1 MLTNNLVSPR
11 INNVQGTDSLDGKS
25 MSIQKLTDE
34 ELVAK
39 YKESR
44 DHQYLTEL
52 FTRHSDVIYRNA
64 LRKMKNPADAEDI
77 MQTAYIKMVTDIL
90 NFKGTGS
97 VKGWMLQVVIFTCY
111 DRLRSEKSRQNRDKK
126 IMSERTQMTTPKNYE
141 LTEMIETHLN
151 KLPEIYKLPITLQI
165 MDGLTV
171 KEVSDALKIPE
182 KTIRSQIA
190 RGLEKLKVSLQSVGV
205 TASIISLGD
214 MLKGIQQPMAP
225 EMFKSSQ
232 YFNALLQNKA
242 ATSTKLAISAGSK
255 GVTLQKVVSGTMLS
269 LLASCFIVLGY
280 YLYKPKIEPA
290 PMKFKK
296 WDFENATDFGIYQD
310 IGLLKGSISIVDP
323 KGLKNSNCLEIAQ
336 NSALVFNISDFKL
349 PIKLSYEFDIL
360 LLGGKNKGVI
370 VFKDNYLEDKN
381 ILNFHHLEMPT
392 DFDPS
397 KISRINNNS
406 KPDYLGNWRT
416 KTIYISE
423 DCVDIWQDGKRISL
437 IFGQSLDNK
446 KLLIEVRDNMLMD
459 NLIVQSIDQ
468 NELPDYLAFKNYASN
483 LSFEKGFKEYKLE
496 KEIATLKLSEKSFP
510 SVSMYDKNSWELA
523 TGLLGKSKQGNSNNF
538 KTATH
543 EISFPYIG
551 LSNKVEWVRPLP
563 KTFQKWDFEN
573 NQNLPE
579 YHGFGL
585 VRGAITID
593 ELRGINNS
601 KALVT
606 DKNTLMSIDISQF
619 KLPLK
624 VSYKTELWSLSNED
638 SFLQKITW
646 LNYAKP
652 QSIFYLFNLIERF
665 NIKLTA
671 NSQNVKLGF
680 TGIWLSIVAYIDE
693 NNIDFWINGKRSY
706 FLQGTS
712 ADKKNLYFFTKNKAV
727 IDDLKIES
735 INPKELPDKTLLE
748 DSIYSF
754 VFKDGIDL
762 YSLDKEKLGLDKN
775 GKFQPKMSVDT
786 VERFEETLG
795 VKDETIYPKLTSAN
809 KVAWAREQQNKML
822 SWNFEDLNQINDFNL
837 IRGSLTQ
844 VGELGEKGSMCMG
857 VKEDSLIEF
866 DISRFKLPLKI
877 TYSYD
882 SAPKSDETTKG
893 VYMIKGNYQKDKNIF
908 YFTNLSPTLKVD
920 ATNLSKLNKS
930 RNYGFLGKWFSA
942 TIYVS
947 EECIDLWFD
956 GNRKTLV
963 YGKSNDNQKLF
974 LQFLDKTLI
983 DNLVIESVSQ
993 ESIPDV
999 SSFSRFVVTVPFVKG
1014 YKQYYK
1020 LGKEKEILG
1029 INQSS
1034 EAELG
1039 ICDSEV
1045 AEKSLNL
1052 QNKYMKKVKNLNTE
1066 ELKAQSVSEFLNNS
1080 K

>member
-77 MQTAYIKMVTDIL
+77 MQIAYIKMVTDIL

-296 WDFENATDFGIYQD
+296 WDFENTTDVAYYQD
-310 IGLLKGSISIVDP
+310 IGLQNGSISLTE
-323 KGLKNSNCLEIAQ
+323 KLGLNGSNSLVLEEKSLIE
-336 NSALVFNISDFKL
+336 LDISKFEF
-349 PIKLSYEFDIL
+349 PIKI
-360 LLGGKNKGVI
+360 
-370 VFKDNYLEDKN
+370 
-381 ILNFHHLEMPT
+381 
-392 DFDPS
+392 
-397 KISRINNNS
+397 
-406 KPDYLGNWRT
+406 
-416 KTIYISE
+416 
-423 DCVDIWQDGKRISL
+423 
-437 IFGQSLDNK
+437 
-446 KLLIEVRDNMLMD
+446 
-459 NLIVQSIDQ
+459 
-468 NELPDYLAFKNYASN
+468 
-483 LSFEKGFKEYKLE
+483 
-496 KEIATLKLSEKSFP
+496 
-510 SVSMYDKNSWELA
+510 
-523 TGLLGKSKQGNSNNF
+523 
-538 KTATH
+538 
-543 EISFPYIG
+543 
-551 LSNKVEWVRPLP
+551 
-563 KTFQKWDFEN
+563 
-573 NQNLPE
+573 
-579 YHGFGL
+579 
-585 VRGAITID
+585 
-593 ELRGINNS
+593 
-601 KALVT
+601 
-606 DKNTLMSIDISQF
+606 
-619 KLPLK
+619 
-624 VSYKTELWSLSNED
+624 SYKTDVLITQSNF
-638 SFLQKITW
+638 FLQCIFRKDY
-646 LNYAKP
+646 LKE
-652 QSIFYLFNLIERF
+652 QKLFYLFGLYEKIHF
-665 NIKLTA
+665 DQIIA
-671 NSQNVKLGF
+671 NNNAKFGYVGKWVSYE
-680 TGIWLSIVAYIDE
+680 AYIDE
-693 NNIDFWINGKRSY
+693 DSIDCWINGMR
-706 FLQGTS
+706 G
-712 ADKKNLYFFTKNKAV
+712 YFFQGKSNNRNKLFISV
-727 IDDLKIES
+727 MGKSIIDDLIIES
-735 INPKELPDKTLLE
+735 IDRKELPETKLCEEAVKAL
-748 DSIYSF
+748 
-754 VFKDGIDL
+754 VLKDGVEL
-762 YSLDKEKLGLDKN
+762 YSIDKKMLGVDEKAKI
-775 GKFQPKMSVDT
+775 QPKVEVRTVDNFESV
-786 VERFEETLG
+786 VLG
-795 VKDETIYPKLTSAN
+795 IKNEVNYPFLNEKN
-809 KVAWAREQQNKML
+809 QIVWVREQQKMKL
-822 SWNFEDLNQINDFNL
+822 SWNFEDSNQFNDFNL
-837 IRGSLTQ
+837 IRGNLNQ
-844 VGELGEKGSMCMG
+844 VGQLGDKGSMCMG

-866 DISRFKLPLKI
+866 DISKFKLPLKI

-882 SAPKSDETTKG
+882 SAAPKSDETTKG
-893 VYMIKGNYQKDKNIF
+893 VYMTKGNYQKDKNIF
-908 YFTNLSPTLKVD
+908 YFTKISPALKVELN
-920 ATNLSKLNKS
+920 NLTDLNKS

-1020 LGKEKEILG
+1020 LDKEKKILG

-1052 QNKYMKKVKNLNTE
+1052 QNKYMKKVQNLNTE